1 MKLNQ
6 VDELLY
12 AIELSLFRL
21 DIAQKNEGQL
31 KEIQFPLIQ
40 NYLNEIKENLEWER
54 TTLENMEK

>member
-12 AIELSLFRL
+12 AVELSLFRL
-21 DIAQKNEGQL
+21 DLAQKNGGQL

-40 NYLNEIKENLEWER
+40 NYLNEIKETLEWER
-54 TTLENMEK
+54 MELEKLQ